1 MKRLYTF
8 TLLVLIGIAIHAQTF
23 VCTDVSFYDSG
34 LSDRRIQERK
44 QEALGSKATLSFFDK
59 SLKITTTDSDGD
71 VDSVVLDKVSDNEYR
86 AVLKRGQQNEERLEI
101 KLSKLFEYIRS
112 FTIKFY
118 KGNRLNV
125 EATYKR
131 D

>member
-23 VCTDVSFYDSG
+23 VCTDVSFYDSE
-34 LSDRRIQERK
+34 LSDRQVQKRK

-71 VDSVVLDKVSDNEYR
+71 VDSAVLDKVSDNEYR
-86 AVLKRGQQNEERLEI
+86 AVLKSGQQNEERLEI

-112 FTIKFY
+112 FTLKSY
-118 KGNRLNV
+118 KGYRLEV
-125 EATYKR
+125 EATFKR